1 MIAIIEQVA
10 EVAETLTAGHIFDC
24 NSGGTAEIVYHLH
37 TMPPRPKFASPIE
50 AVVPFCLVKATGFEW
65 HPQHRLT
72 VEMVFSICNDD
83 RDKAMADMARLSA
96 LVQPLAVRGVNYP
109 GYKLESVTGYPGEKE
124 TGLQTHPYYFLTVAL
139 AFLAPRVRP

>member
-1 MIAIIEQVA
+1 MIAIIEKVA
-10 EVAETLTAGHIFDC
+10 DVAETLTAGELFTA
-24 NSGGTAEIVYHLH
+24 NTSGTAAIAYHLH
-37 TMPPRPKFASPIE
+37 TMPPRPKVANPIE

-72 VEMVFSICNDD
+72 VELVFSIFNED
-83 RDKAMADMARLSA
+83 REDAMADMARLSA

-139 AFLAPRVRP
+139 SFLAPRVRP